1 MKYDDSYNPP
11 APIAE
16 IVLRNIETGERSAKI
31 KVLLDTGSDISLVPI
46 SILESLQIQ
55 PSEESV
61 NLFGFDEN
69 KSTAELFDLQIVFL
83 GKRIT
88 GNYCGINDTI
98 GILGRD
104 VLNEFCITFDGKNLE
119 WKECA
124 P

>member
-1 MKYDDSYNPP
+1 MKYDDSYIPP
-11 APIAE
+11 APISE
-16 IVLRNIETGERSAKI
+16 IVMRNVETGDRSAKER
-31 KVLLDTGSDISLVPI
+31 VLLDTGSDISLIAI
-46 SILESLQIQ
+46 SMLKNLQIK
-55 PSEESV
+55 PSEEKV

-69 KSTAELFDLQIVFL
+69 KSIAELYNLQIIFL

-88 GNYCGINDTI
+88 GNYCGINNTV

-104 VLNEFCITFDGKNLE
+104 ILNDFCINFDGKNLE

>member
-11 APIAE
+11 APMAE
-16 IVLRNIETGERSAKI
+16 IVLRNIETGKRSAKV
-31 KVLLDTGSDISLVPI
+31 KVLLDTGADISLVPI
-46 SILESLQIQ
+46 SILESLQIR
-55 PSEESV
+55 PSEETV

-69 KSTAELFDLQIVFL
+69 KSTAELFNLQIVFL

-104 VLNEFCITFDGKNLE
+104 ILNDFCITFDGKNLE

-124 P
+124 R